1 MNVRHRI
8 WPGILAATAG
18 FGLATAVQGHMSP
31 EWQVHY
37 LKWTVLALA
46 GSGFALGF
54 LIGPRVSAALT
65 SCLRVPSAL
74 EDSDSF
80 DGTIHPLIPKISAE
94 EMAGRVRAIIP
105 EPQLEITPLNP
116 KYGSWLLRVSKGKL
130 DMEYVWGPLPPG
142 FGGRD
147 LARPTTP
154 DDTPFDYADE
164 VFVSVDEALGYLQRL
179 AQRYAVPS
187 S

>member
-1 MNVRHRI
+1 MNVLHRI
-8 WPGILAATAG
+8 WTGILAATAG
-18 FGLATAVQGHMSP
+18 FGLATAVQGQMSP

-37 LKWTVLALA
+37 LKWAVLAFA

-54 LIGPRVSAALT
+54 FIGPWASAVLG
-65 SCLRVPSAL
+65 VPSAPL
-74 EDSDSF
+74 DSDAF
-80 DGTIHPLIPKISAE
+80 DGTVHPLIPKISAE
-94 EMAGRVRAIIP
+94 EMAARVRAIIS
-105 EPQLEITPLNP
+105 ESELKITPLNP

-154 DDTPFDYADE
+154 DDTPFDFADE
-164 VFVSVDEALGYLQRL
+164 VFISVDEALGYLRRL
-179 AQRYAVPS
+179 AQRYAVK
-187 S
+187 